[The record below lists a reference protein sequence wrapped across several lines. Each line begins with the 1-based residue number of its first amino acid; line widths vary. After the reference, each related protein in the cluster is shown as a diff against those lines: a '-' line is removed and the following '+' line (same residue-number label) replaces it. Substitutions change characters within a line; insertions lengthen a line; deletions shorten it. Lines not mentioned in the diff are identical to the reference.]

1 LEIAIETDDLLR
13 QLGAREPDNVLWRKN
28 LALNLSKIGDLWL
41 EQRDVSSA
49 HKSSSAR
56 TNYEKALAID
66 RALASYEPQN
76 EDHSRRVSVGL
87 EKLGNL
93 QLHLSDESGARKSYE
108 EALDIHR
115 KLAIDYPTISTY
127 QRQISS
133 TLGKIAKLDIASSN
147 VSHALQLYREKLTVD
162 RQLREMDFNRN
173 SQGDFL
179 NIGLDLAEIGRLQ
192 LQIGHEQEGR
202 NSYEESFD
210 IVSGLFDR
218 YPQNPYLIQQVSRIA
233 IAAGNSRLRSGD
245 APGAAKSYEVAFD
258 ADLRA
263 ERSAHGDFLSF
274 RSASKPYVEAL
285 GAISL
290 SALLSNRPKLAAQY
304 AESALALEPSEIA
317 TDVNRAHAYLLL
329 GRYDEAKT
337 IYLARKDM
345 TKKSDSTKTY
355 IEDIRDAFDKFRKLG
370 IATPDCDRMAKEIGI

>member
-1 LEIAIETDDLLR
+1 ME
-13 QLGAREPDNVLWRKN
+13 
-28 LALNLSKIGDLWL
+28 
-41 EQRDVSSA
+41 
-49 HKSSSAR
+49 
-56 TNYEKALAID
+56 
-66 RALASYEPQN
+66 
-76 EDHSRRVSVGL
+76 
-87 EKLGNL
+87 
-93 QLHLSDESGARKSYE
+93 
-108 EALDIHR
+108 
-115 KLAIDYPTISTY
+115 
-127 QRQISS
+127 
-133 TLGKIAKLDIASSN
+133 
-147 VSHALQLYREKLTVD
+147 
-162 RQLREMDFNRN
+162 FNRN
-173 SQGDFL
+173 SEDDFL
-179 NIGLDLAEIGRLQ
+179 NISVDLAEIGRLQ

-202 NSYEESFD
+202 NSYEESLD
-210 IVSGLFDR
+210 IVRGLFDR
-218 YPQNPYLIQQVSRIA
+218 YPQNRYLIQQVSRTA
-233 IAAGNSRLRSGD
+233 IAVGNLRLRSGD
-245 APGAAKSYEVAFD
+245 AAGAAKSYEVAFD

-304 AESALALEPSEIA
+304 AESALALEPSEIV

-355 IEDIRDAFDKFRKLG
+355 IEDIRDDFDKFRKLG